1 MGVLLIRRLEADG
14 CLGQLPDFLPAMNC
28 SGFSFMVTRWL
39 LWLHASQPC
48 SREKEMWEGTAFPFP
63 LHWSSQTSAYV
74 SLARLWKLPAT
85 SSRHSA
91 GMKRKVRKS
100 PGMASVVTQQLS
112 GAESGPALLILNV
125 TILSCSPL
133 PI

>member
-1 MGVLLIRRLEADG
+1 MAHFSQESQYLNLSVLSKCISPKITLYYCICGKCVFQSKNSRKSKSQCVYLGGMGVLLIRRLEADG

-63 LHWSSQTSAYV
+63 LHLSSQTSACV
-74 SLARLWKLPAT
+74 SLARL
-85 SSRHSA
+85 
-91 GMKRKVRKS
+91 
-100 PGMASVVTQQLS
+100 
-112 GAESGPALLILNV
+112 
-125 TILSCSPL
+125 
-133 PI
+133 